1 MTGFVFSFCIVCRRA
16 PAGREDLETF
26 SNEVAGEL
34 LPGEDVEAVLVRLR
48 REGSE
53 AKAIDDAA
61 SAVRLRF
68 RAGALP
74 LAARSSVVR
83 RLSFACGFVLVRVRV
98 EAIMEERPL
107 YNDIVWIWTGCKK
120 EEEE

>member
-1 MTGFVFSFCIVCRRA
+1 MTMTGFVFSFCIVCLRG

-26 SNEVAGEL
+26 SSDVAGES
-34 LPGEDVEAVLVRLR
+34 LPGEDVEAVLARLR

-53 AKAIDDAA
+53 AKAIDEAA

-68 RAGALP
+68 RAGAFP

-98 EAIMEERPL
+98 VTIVEDRAM
-107 YNDIVWIWTGCKK
+107 YNDIV
-120 EEEE
+120 